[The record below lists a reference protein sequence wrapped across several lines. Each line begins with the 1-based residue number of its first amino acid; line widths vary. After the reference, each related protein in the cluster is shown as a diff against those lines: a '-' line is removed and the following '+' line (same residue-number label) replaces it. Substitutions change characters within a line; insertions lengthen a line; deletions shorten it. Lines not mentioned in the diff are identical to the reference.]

1 MARLPKF
8 HPPKSVLFITT
19 SLEEGL
25 LLKANP
31 LMRAILE
38 TCLAKAQRLHKVRI
52 CHLIFEDTH
61 VHIVLVVED
70 PEDVANFMGRFK
82 TESAH
87 AINRLLGRRKRT
99 VWCEGYD
106 SPILGNPVD
115 VIKQIAYLY
124 TNPSKDNLVESIE
137 DYPNFS
143 TWDNFKGDETTIN
156 CIPFKRPDIP
166 KLSSLSPSQ
175 DEISSILG
183 SLKELY
189 SERIK
194 LELEPDAWM
203 EVMGI
208 PLTERARINER
219 ISSIVSKTDGRN
231 RVRREENNK
240 SVLGADNLIRS
251 SFSLNYRSKRKGKKS
266 VVICSQI
273 SLRIKIIQ
281 TIKALVNEG
290 KEIYLK
296 WKEGY
301 HSLRYPIGI
310 YPPSMPRMGN
320 LVAGVV
326 S

>member
-31 LMRAILE
+31 LIRAILE
-38 TCLAKAQRLHKVRI
+38 TCLAKAQKLHRVRI
-52 CHLIFEDTH
+52 CHFIFEDNH
-61 VHIVLVVED
+61 VHIVLVVD
-70 PEDVANFMGRFK
+70 NPEDVADFMERFK

-115 VIKQIAYLY
+115 VIKQATYLY
-124 TNPSKDNLVESIE
+124 TNPTKDNLVESIE

-143 TWDNFKGDETTIN
+143 TWDNFQSGETTIN
-156 CIPFKRPDIP
+156 CIPFKRSDIP
-166 KLSSLSPSQ
+166 KLSSLNPSEY
-175 DEISSILG
+175 EISSILA
-183 SLKELY
+183 SLRELY
-189 SERIK
+189 SENIK

-203 EVMGI
+203 DVMGV
-208 PLTERARINER
+208 PLKDRARINDR
-219 ISSIVSKTDGRN
+219 ISSIVSKTDERN
-231 RVRREENNK
+231 KVRGDKNNQTII
-240 SVLGADNLIRS
+240 GADTLRRS
-251 SFSLNYRSKRKGKKS
+251 SFNLNYRSKRKGKKS
-266 VVICSQI
+266 LVICSQI

-290 KEIYLK
+290 RAIYLK

-320 LVAGVV
+320 LVAGLV